1 MPAASIHDT
10 TPHGLTSS
18 LGAKWSAGS
27 MPKLA
32 LAWNVT
38 SIYCRGSPDDAFP
51 LEHPNCQEAARQEAA
66 LLADS
71 LNAYLKL
78 TWACIASGT

>member
-10 TPHGLTSS
+10 APHGLRWS
-18 LGAKWSAGS
+18 LGARCSAGS

-51 LEHPNCQEAARQEAA
+51 SSIRTVRRQRVRRQRFW
-66 LLADS
+66 L
-71 LNAYLKL
+71 
-78 TWACIASGT
+78 IP